1 MKTNVLLTFRFFY
14 EITVPEHDACD
25 HDLRKEIKIL
35 VEPFSFSILV
45 FSMLKLLAI
54 LQVKAGK
61 TMIKESH
68 RRAK

>member
-1 MKTNVLLTFRFFY
+1 MKTNVLLIFRFFY
-14 EITVPEHDACD
+14 EITVAEHDACD

-35 VEPFSFSILV
+35 VERFSFSILV
-45 FSMLKLLAI
+45 FSMLKPLAI

-68 RRAK
+68 RRTK